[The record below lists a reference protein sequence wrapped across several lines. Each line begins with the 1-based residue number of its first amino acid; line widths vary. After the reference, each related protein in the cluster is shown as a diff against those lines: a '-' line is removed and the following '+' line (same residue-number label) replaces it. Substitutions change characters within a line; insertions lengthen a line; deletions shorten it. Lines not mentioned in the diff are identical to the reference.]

1 MTLFHHPFLDD
12 HTANIRFKPSS
23 AGAEQSAIECLQ
35 ECAVTINDWMNAKK
49 LKMNASKTEFILS
62 GSRQQLNKCST
73 TEILVCD
80 DSIEIQNCIR
90 YLGALLDDNLDF
102 KDHIKRKCQSA
113 MLNFFKIMR
122 SIHRY
127 LTTEAT
133 EVLCLSF
140 FPPRLLQC
148 NSLWHFPE

>member
-23 AGAEQSAIECLQ
+23 AGSEQSAIECLQ

-49 LKMNASKTEFILS
+49 LKMNASKTEFILF

-80 DSIEIQNCIR
+80 DSIEIPNCIR

-113 MLNFFKIMR
+113 MLNCFKIK
-122 SIHRY
+122 SIRRY
-127 LTTEAT
+127 LTKEAT
-133 EVLCLSF
+133 EVLCLS
-140 FPPRLLQC
+140 LVISHLDYC
-148 NSLWHFPE
+148 NVILYGIS